1 MSDASLAR
9 CPDSRKSTGAWV
21 IFCNGGA
28 VAASSKKYSF
38 VDLSSTSA
46 ELKALSFAAVAVS
59 GMRILLDCIGRPCA
73 APTLLVNDCR
83 SAIIV
88 AENPGK
94 LRTRMNHL
102 PTSAFKVRECVKQ
115 ALVDLCWAPTDL
127 VAADVLTKNLGAAKF
142 RRFQAF
148 LLNLPATQPVREL
161 VTKLITGFR

>member
-28 VAASSKKYSF
+28 VAATSKKYSF

-73 APTLLVNDCR
+73 APSLLVNDCR

-102 PTSAFKVRECVKQ
+102 PTSAFKVRECVQQ
-115 ALVDLCWAPTDL
+115 ALVDLCWL
-127 VAADVLTKNLGAAKF
+127 LGTHRP
-142 RRFQAF
+142 RRRRRAHEE
-148 LLNLPATQPVREL
+148 LGRRHVPALPSFPPQLARHPARP
-161 VTKLITGFR
+161 